1 MRLAQ
6 KFPANDPQS
15 AIGYAAPKDL
25 FRKIDNRLNAI
36 KNIRYEPVL
45 IHPDNE
51 HSCESIEIIEI
62 NYF

>member
-6 KFPANDPQS
+6 KFPTNDPQS

-51 HSCESIEIIEI
+51 HSCESI
-62 NYF
+62 